1 MSLTCLIRADLA
13 GATFSFLAPPA
24 RLTIPDNHIN
34 GVAVSPPCRGP
45 THLYY
50 APLTSRKLFRVDT
63 ELLNSNQ
70 DISSSVTEV
79 GTKPS
84 QTDGL
89 AMDNRGNLYMQVCLQ
104 CLLPLLLLQL
114 TL

>member
-1 MSLTCLIRADLA
+1 M
-13 GATFSFLAPPA
+13 
-24 RLTIPDNHIN
+24 
-34 GVAVSPPCRGP
+34 AVSPPCRGP

>member
-1 MSLTCLIRADLA
+1 MKAVVAAFNQEKALV
-13 GATFSFLAPPA
+13 GAFSVITNLRMELFEAL
-24 RLTIPDNHIN
+24 
-34 GVAVSPPCRGP
+34 GS